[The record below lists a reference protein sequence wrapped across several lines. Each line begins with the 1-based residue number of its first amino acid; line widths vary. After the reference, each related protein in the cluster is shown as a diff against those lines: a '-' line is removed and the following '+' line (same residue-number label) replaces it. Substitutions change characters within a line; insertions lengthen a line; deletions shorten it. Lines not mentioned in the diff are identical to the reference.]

1 MKKIISVMLVLAM
14 ALSLAAC
21 APSGSNETTGPNE
34 TTTPAPA
41 GPATALEVL
50 ETVWNAWD
58 FEYKSYMMGAGNV
71 EGAPGAV
78 ETTDTD
84 TLQYLLYVPE
94 ANLADV
100 QSAASVTHMMNA
112 NNFTAAAFLV
122 KDASAFAATMKDTL
136 MNNQW
141 MCGFPETL
149 MVYTLGNNCVII
161 AFGIEE
167 DLSGYRTTLT
177 GTYKDAVSVYDG
189 PLA

>member
-1 MKKIISVMLVLAM
+1 MKKIISMMLVLAM

-21 APSGSNETTGPNE
+21 APSGSDETTA
-34 TTTPAPA
+34 APA
-41 GPATALEVL
+41 GPASALEVM
-50 ETVWNAWD
+50 ETIWNAWD

-71 EGAPGAV
+71 QGAPGALDAA
-78 ETTDTD
+78 DTD
-84 TLQYLLYVPE
+84 TLQYMLYVPE

-112 NNFTAAAFLV
+112 NTFTAAAFLV

-141 MCGFPETL
+141 ICGFPETL

-161 AFGIEE
+161 AFGAEE
-167 DLSGYRTTLT
+167 NLSGYRTTLT
-177 GTYKDAVSVYDG
+177 GAYKDAVSVYDG
-189 PLA
+189 AMG